1 MAIEIVSFPIKNGGS
16 FHSYVAVYQ
25 RVYDGDDLFF
35 TFPSVHPRYPGR
47 SGGNIELKCA
57 PVDLTTDELIS
68 YRKNDELWKQYMD
81 L

>member
-1 MAIEIVSFPIKNGGS
+1 MVMIFYFPIGS
-16 FHSYVAVYQ
+16 SQ
-25 RVYDGDDLFF
+25 I
-35 TFPSVHPRYPGR
+35 SGR